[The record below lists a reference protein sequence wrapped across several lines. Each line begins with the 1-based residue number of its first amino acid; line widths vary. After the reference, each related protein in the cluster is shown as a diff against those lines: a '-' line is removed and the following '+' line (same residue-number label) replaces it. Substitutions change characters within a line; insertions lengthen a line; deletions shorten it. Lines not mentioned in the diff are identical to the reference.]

1 MSVRIKDLDGI
12 TYDVDEDNAN
22 SYVISIGDESISI
35 PFPEKINDEDVYDFV
50 VVECDLT
57 KRMED
62 ESNPKSRGGYSG
74 TVTIRYYVDAKVSYF
89 NFNDD
94 PDLLT
99 QHPEML
105 NEGIRNYYEVSYLI
119 RYIPMDNCY
128 TVYFNDTM
136 QDIYELIDKAY
147 QEEKEKEKQH
157 NPEECIHSIYSYG
170 KVYCE
175 HLTCNITEKD
185 CYNCENFKA
194 EE

>member
-62 ESNPKSRGGYSG
+62 ESNPESIGGYSG
-74 TVTIRYYVDAKVSYF
+74 TVTIRYYIDAQVPYF

-94 PDLLT
+94 PDFLT

-105 NEGIRNYYEVSYLI
+105 NEGIKNYYEVQYLV

-147 QEEKEKEKQH
+147 EEENKNEK
-157 NPEECIHSIYSYG
+157 S
-170 KVYCE
+170 
-175 HLTCNITEKD
+175 
-185 CYNCENFKA
+185 
-194 EE
+194 